1 MDSQNFTSTFTVD
14 GVSVHAL
21 LTEPVDTDMTRGFD
35 IPKPSAPAVAA
46 AIFDGLE
53 NGEQEIFPDPMSAS
67 VAEAWRSGFAKALER
82 EFAGLVT
89 AAPLAS

>member
-1 MDSQNFTSTFTVD
+1 
-14 GVSVHAL
+14 
-21 LTEPVDTDMTRGFD
+21 
-35 IPKPSAPAVAA
+35 
-46 AIFDGLE
+46 LE